1 LRAPFID
8 TAYCSWS
15 LPASGALF
23 LNHQTFQLRSQAIVG
38 DATRLSKTP
47 RRAHAGTTASG
58 EVSVLE
64 LSCRGAV
71 ALLKAAVEAKADI
84 E

>member
-1 LRAPFID
+1 MRAPFID

-23 LNHQTFQLRSQAIVG
+23 LGLQAFQLRSQALVG
-38 DATRLSKTP
+38 DATRLSNATT
-47 RRAHAGTTASG
+47 RARAGTTASG

-64 LSCRGAV
+64 LSRGAV